1 LLFVANTNVFRTTDA
16 IGPVPGSIEL
26 KLVSLPE
33 LNYSTDATPPQGE
46 ILLRGKA
53 VLSGYYENPEETAN
67 AITPDG
73 WFKTGDIGEIDQNG
87 HIKVIDRVKNLV
99 KMQGGEYIALE
110 KVEAVY
116 RGSAYVHN
124 IMVYGDSSHP
134 RAIAIMSPNE
144 KTVGE
149 LAKSLGVEEKSMHAD
164 KKVRDAVLKDL
175 IGVAKK
181 GGLEG
186 LEMIS
191 GVVLVDDE
199 WTPASV
205 SYYYLLFLSPLPSS
219 LLIMR
224 RIWSRLPKS

>member
-1 LLFVANTNVFRTTDA
+1 V
-16 IGPVPGSIEL
+16 EL

-33 LNYSTDATPPQGE
+33 LNYSTDTTPPQGE

-53 VLSGYYENPEETAN
+53 VLKEYYENPEETAK

-73 WFKTGDIGEIDQNG
+73 WFKTGDIGEIDTHG
-87 HIKVIDRVKNLV
+87 HVKVIDRVKNLI

-116 RGSAYVHN
+116 RGSNYVHN
-124 IMVYGDSSHP
+124 IMVYGDSEHP
-134 RAIAIMSPNE
+134 RAIAIVSPNE
-144 KTVGE
+144 KNLGE
-149 LAKSLGVEEKSMHAD
+149 LAKSLGVEEKVMHGD

-175 IGVAKK
+175 LGHAKK
-181 GGLEG
+181 GGLSG

-199 WTPASV
+199 WTPANV
-205 SYYYLLFLSPLPSS
+205 SSATLLTTILWFPSLHEFS
-219 LLIMR
+219 LFT
-224 RIWSRLPKS
+224 